1 MPPNS
6 TQRSGIGFLRPDGIA
21 ASYGLLR
28 TLCAAGKVGQ
38 VLHALH
44 LMLKDLIAG
53 ETRGSPEIKAFAE
66 LVLLRLGR
74 ALQNSP
80 VPGKKYGQ
88 SGQVHAASAWTVDV
102 LQILEYDGFT
112 KMLAH
117 GPLLMLLFF
126 LPAT

>member
-6 TQRSGIGFLRPDGIA
+6 TQRSGIGFLGPDGIA

-28 TLCAAGKVGQ
+28 TLCTTGEVGQ
-38 VLHALH
+38 ILDALH

-53 ETRGSPEIKAFAE
+53 ESRGAPEIKAFAE
-66 LVLLRLGR
+66 LILLRLGR
-74 ALQNSP
+74 AFKNRP

-102 LQILEYDGFT
+102 LQILEYDCFT
-112 KMLAH
+112 EMLAH
-117 GPLLMLLFF
+117 VSLLMLSFF
-126 LPAT
+126 LPEA

>member
-1 MPPNS
+1 
-6 TQRSGIGFLRPDGIA
+6 
-21 ASYGLLR
+21 
-28 TLCAAGKVGQ
+28 
-38 VLHALH
+38 
-44 LMLKDLIAG
+44 MLKDLIAG

-112 KMLAH
+112 EMLAH